1 MGKGKPSKLRINP
14 DFTRMVAPLPL
25 QARRELEQRLLQRGC
40 STPIRVWGNT
50 VLVDQEAYLF
60 CRAHHIP
67 ITATQLQ
74 LRSQEEAIA
83 WICRNQYARED
94 LSMEMRKYLIGKRF
108 HAERA
113 LGAHEAAA
121 ARHSISESTMTTGA
135 SLSTPAYEASATRTC
150 ERIGIEYHISF
161 QTVRKYG
168 IYAGIIDRLYS
179 IEPAMAKKIL
189 RGDIKISHEN
199 LVEVN
204 AMNTGDILRVAKYYL
219 DGNDSKPSF
228 SNIKAMIT
236 PSKPK
241 PTQAAPGSIK
251 EMPEY
256 DPDAEV
262 ASLALTVPSWIS
274 SIHRTQNNSDLSK
287 ISERARER
295 LIYELDSLVF
305 TVEGLLS
312 VLKED
317 YYG

>member
-40 STPIRVWGNT
+40 STPIRVWGNI

-60 CRAHHIP
+60 CRTHNIP
-67 ITATQLQ
+67 ITATQLP

-83 WICRNQYARED
+83 WICRNQYARQD
-94 LSMEMRKYLIGKRF
+94 LTAEMRKYLIGKRF

-121 ARHSISESTMTTGA
+121 TRHATSDTAASTVA
-135 SLSTPAYEASATRTC
+135 SLPAPAYEASATRTC

-168 IYAGIIDRLYS
+168 IYAGIIDKLYT

-204 AMNTGDILRVAKYYL
+204 AMNSGDIIRVAKYYL

-228 SNIKAMIT
+228 SKIKAIIT